1 MDNLM
6 MAGMR
11 SASFAAARQPRGG
24 ALSDPD
30 SAVGQSVSVAASS
43 IIIAS
48 RFLASSN
55 DSVVISAILRSR

>member
-1 MDNLM
+1 M
-6 MAGMR
+6 MAGMI
-11 SASFAAARQPRGG
+11 ATGFAEPRQPGRG

-30 SAVGQSVSVAASS
+30 SPVGQSVSVAASS

-55 DSVVISAILRSR
+55 DRLVSSAILRSR